1 MNIDPLGGVLVFNE
15 ILVGKK
21 PQMNYVLACLTAFH
35 EGAKEIVIKARGK
48 SISKAVDVV
57 EIVRKRFMADVVVK
71 DVSIG
76 TDEVKVN
83 DTIKRVSS
91 ITITLAKTK

>member
-1 MNIDPLGGVLVFNE
+1 MHVFNE

-57 EIVRKRFMADVVVK
+57 ETVRRKFMSDVIVKNVL
-71 DVSIG
+71 IG
-76 TDEVKVN
+76 TDEIKVN
-83 DTIKRVSS
+83 ETTRRVSS
-91 ITITLAKTK
+91 ISIILVKKDRM

>member
-1 MNIDPLGGVLVFNE
+1 MFNE

-35 EGAKEIVIKARGK
+35 EGAKEIIIKARGK

-57 EIVRKRFMADVVVK
+57 EIVRRKFMSDVLVK
-71 DVSIG
+71 NVSIG

-83 DTIKRVSS
+83 DATRRVSS
-91 ITITLAKTK
+91 ITIILTKIK